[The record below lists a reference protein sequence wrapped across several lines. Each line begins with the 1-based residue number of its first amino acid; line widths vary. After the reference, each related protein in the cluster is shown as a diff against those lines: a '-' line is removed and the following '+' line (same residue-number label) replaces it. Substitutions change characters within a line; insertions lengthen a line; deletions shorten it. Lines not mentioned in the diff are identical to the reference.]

1 MGSRRCCAAAP
12 TVITVVLMTDHGAPS
27 ATRTSPPAVS
37 VHPDGLLLRAAPGG
51 ADVVV
56 PLVAGAMHYFRHD
69 VEDWAPALD
78 ALRAMG
84 MRLVDIY
91 VPWGVHELSQ
101 NRYDFGAIDPRL
113 DVRKFIDLAAER
125 GLYVIL
131 RPGPHINAELTFFG
145 VPERVVWDPACQ
157 ARTPKNN
164 PVILP
169 MVPVSFPVPS
179 YASDAFHDEAA
190 EWLRAV
196 GRELA
201 DRVYPAG
208 PIVLFQVDNEGA
220 LYFRDGPYDQDYHP
234 DALRLFRQFLRE
246 KYTTIEAL
254 RAAWREQGELTT
266 FASVA
271 PPTRFDA
278 KTPDDLVRHMDW
290 MTFHEHLLA
299 SAMVRF
305 AEVGKEAGFGGI
317 PTSHN
322 LPPGEAAT
330 ALNAGRMAK
339 IVDLVGLDYYHP
351 ATPEAHMTLLRRTTE
366 LATRAEGFGGPPF
379 AAEMGA
385 GYPPVFAPLDEHDS
399 LYTLL
404 AAMAYGLRA
413 YNLYMAVDRERWIGA
428 PVDPHGAPRP
438 LADAYRRLNSL
449 FDTARLHEL
458 RRRVPVRLVV
468 PRALRRLARAT
479 HAFGPV
485 TPTLFN
491 VIGVGFRDSC
501 LEEEL
506 GTGEVPTFVAE
517 SFLLA
522 FERALLARGV
532 PFAYAGGDSVEEST
546 AGASWIVCASVA
558 GLNPEFIDK
567 LQTARKSGARVTL
580 GPRVPSR
587 DGQMRTMAAPHA
599 IDGLEV
605 CALDEAT
612 EADALVAERVR
623 ELGLPTYPV
632 SPTSCFVTVH
642 EDREGAARVV
652 FVMNPTDAA
661 VEVTFSVG
669 RIGALR
675 DLLERA
681 PTGLLVAEAGA
692 FTLDVP
698 ARTVRVLGVE

>member
-1 MGSRRCCAAAP
+1 MSGRGPQPSVAK
-12 TVITVVLMTDHGAPS
+12 TVTI
-27 ATRTSPPAVS
+27 
-37 VHPDGLLLRAAPGG
+37 HPDGLALEGV
-51 ADVVV
+51 ADRV
-56 PLVAGAMHYFRHD
+56 PLVAGAMHYFRHA

-91 VPWGVHELSQ
+91 VPWGVHETSQ
-101 NRYDFGAIDPRL
+101 NNYDFGTTDARL
-113 DVRKFIDLAAER
+113 DVRKFVKMAEAR

-157 ARTPKNN
+157 ARTPKGN
-164 PVILP
+164 PVVLP
-169 MVPVSFPVPS
+169 MVPVAFPVPS
-179 YASDAFHDEAA
+179 YASDTFHDEAA

-196 GRELA
+196 GRELS
-201 DRVYPAG
+201 DLVYPAG

-234 DALRLFRQFLRE
+234 DALRLFRQFLRQ
-246 KYTTIEAL
+246 KYGNIAAL
-254 RAAWREQGELTT
+254 REAWRETGELTA

-290 MTFHEHLLA
+290 MEFHEHLL
-299 SAMVRF
+299 SEAMIRF
-305 AEVGKEAGFGGI
+305 AEVGKEAGFAAI

-330 ALNAGRMAK
+330 ALNPGRMAK
-339 IVDLVGLDYYHP
+339 IVDLLGLDYYHP

-385 GYPPVFAPLDEHDS
+385 GYPPIFAPLDEHDS
-399 LYTLL
+399 VYTLL
-404 AAMAYGLRA
+404 AAMAYGLRG

-428 PVDPHGAPRP
+428 PVDPHGVPRR
-438 LADAYRRLNSL
+438 LADTYRRINAL
-449 FDTARLHEL
+449 FDTLKLHEL

-491 VIGVGFRDSC
+491 VVGVGFRESC

-506 GTGEVPTFVAE
+506 GTGEVPTIVAE

-532 PFAYAGGDSVEEST
+532 PFAYAGGDSLVEST
-546 AGASWIVCASVA
+546 RGAAWIVCASVA
-558 GLNPEFIDK
+558 GLKPELFEK
-567 LQTARKSGARVTL
+567 LQDARMSGVQVTL
-580 GPRVPSR
+580 GPRVPAR
-587 DGQMRTMAAPHA
+587 DGQMRAMPSPHR
-599 IDGLEV
+599 IEGLEL
-605 CALDEAT
+605 CALERVT
-612 EADALVAERVR
+612 EADELVAERIR
-623 ELGLPTYPV
+623 ALSLPTYPV

-642 EDREGAARVV
+642 EDREGVARAV

-661 VEVTFSVG
+661 VEVTFSAAQVP
-669 RIGALR
+669 ALR
-675 DLLERA
+675 DLLEA
-681 PTGLLVAEAGA
+681 LPGGTVYPEGGVFSLEL
-692 FTLDVP
+692 P
-698 ARTVRVLGVE
+698 ARTVRVFGVEG

>member
-1 MGSRRCCAAAP
+1 MS
-12 TVITVVLMTDHGAPS
+12 IKH
-27 ATRTSPPAVS
+27 TRA
-37 VHPDGLLLRAAPGG
+37 LLRG
-51 ADVVV
+51 ALDGSLHGMEFRKEPFFGLSIPAQAVFV
-56 PLVAGAMHYFRHD
+56 RHD
-69 VEDWAPALD
+69 DEARRARKEQDAHAARKAAL
-78 ALRAMG
+78 A
-84 MRLVDIY
+84 
-91 VPWGVHELSQ
+91 
-101 NRYDFGAIDPRL
+101 AID
-113 DVRKFIDLAAER
+113 
-125 GLYVIL
+125 
-131 RPGPHINAELTFFG
+131 
-145 VPERVVWDPACQ
+145 
-157 ARTPKNN
+157 
-164 PVILP
+164 
-169 MVPVSFPVPS
+169 
-179 YASDAFHDEAA
+179 
-190 EWLRAV
+190 
-196 GRELA
+196 
-201 DRVYPAG
+201 
-208 PIVLFQVDNEGA
+208 
-220 LYFRDGPYDQDYHP
+220 
-234 DALRLFRQFLRE
+234 
-246 KYTTIEAL
+246 
-254 RAAWREQGELTT
+254 
-266 FASVA
+266 
-271 PPTRFDA
+271 
-278 KTPDDLVRHMDW
+278 
-290 MTFHEHLLA
+290 
-299 SAMVRF
+299 
-305 AEVGKEAGFGGI
+305 
-317 PTSHN
+317 
-322 LPPGEAAT
+322 
-330 ALNAGRMAK
+330 
-339 IVDLVGLDYYHP
+339 
-351 ATPEAHMTLLRRTTE
+351 
-366 LATRAEGFGGPPF
+366 
-379 AAEMGA
+379 
-385 GYPPVFAPLDEHDS
+385 VFAPLDEHDS

-623 ELGLPTYPV
+623 ELGGA
-632 SPTSCFVTVH
+632 
-642 EDREGAARVV
+642 DR
-652 FVMNPTDAA
+652 
-661 VEVTFSVG
+661 
-669 RIGALR
+669 
-675 DLLERA
+675 RA
-681 PTGLLVAEAGA
+681 PRSPRARAHRPPRGGGRRVHARRAGA
-692 FTLDVP
+692 HRAG
-698 ARTVRVLGVE
+698 ARRGVSAG